1 MIEAILNGVRYGV
14 TGGVAVGMFVLIC
27 VALYPVIM
35 LSLGAASGILG
46 IFTGGSGDE

>member
-14 TGGVAVGMFVLIC
+14 TGGVAVGMFVLVC
-27 VALYPVIM
+27 VVLFPVIM
-35 LSLGAASGILG
+35 LSLGAVNGIMG